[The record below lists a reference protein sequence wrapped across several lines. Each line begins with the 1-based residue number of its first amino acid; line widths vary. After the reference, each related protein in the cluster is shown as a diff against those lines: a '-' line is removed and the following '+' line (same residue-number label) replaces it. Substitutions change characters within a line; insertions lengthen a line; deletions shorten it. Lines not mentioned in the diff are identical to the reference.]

1 MSIYRFIVAERA
13 TFGVKMLCAHL
24 GVSPSAFYDWCSR
37 PPSRRE
43 LDNRSLVK
51 RIAEIHESSRGTY
64 GAPRITAELRA
75 DGIRV
80 TRKRVAR
87 LMRQARLQG
96 VHIRRRR
103 WRKGPGE
110 LGPAPDRVRRWFR
123 TEAPDRV
130 WVADITSIST
140 GDGWLHLTAI
150 EDLFS
155 RRIVGWS
162 MAAHLRAALVIDA
175 LEMAVSNRRP
185 APGLVHHSDQGSQF
199 TSFAFGRR
207 LRESAILPVD
217 GRRGHR
223 LRQRRRRELL
233 LHAQARARSPP
244 PLRDQG
250 RGSRRDLRVHRGLLQ
265 PSAPSL
271 DDRDGLAGGVRE
283 ELRSCPHVIVGSVR
297 RTGASSPG
305 QILSSLCLGGWSNR
319 RDR

>member
-130 WVADITSIST
+130 WVADLTSIST

-162 MAAHLRAALVIDA
+162 MAAHLRAELVIDA

-207 LRESAILPVD
+207 LRESAILPSMGAVGTAYD
-217 GRRGHR
+217 NAVAESFFSTLKRELVHR
-223 LRQRRRRELL
+223 HRFATRDEARAAIFEFIEVFYNRQRRHSTIGMVSPAEFERNY
-233 LHAQARARSPP
+233 ARALTS
-244 PLRDQG
+244 
-250 RGSRRDLRVHRGLLQ
+250 
-265 PSAPSL
+265 
-271 DDRDGLAGGVRE
+271 
-283 ELRSCPHVIVGSVR
+283 
-297 RTGASSPG
+297 
-305 QILSSLCLGGWSNR
+305 
-319 RDR
+319 

>member
-1 MSIYRFIVAERA
+1 VSIYRFIVAERA

-162 MAAHLRAALVIDA
+162 MAAHLRAELVIDA

-207 LRESAILPVD
+207 LSPPSCRSMGAVGTAYDNAVAESFFSTLKRELVHRHRFATRDEARAAIFEFIEVFYN
-217 GRRGHR
+217 
-223 LRQRRRRELL
+223 RQRRHSTIGMVSPAEFERNY
-233 LHAQARARSPP
+233 ARALTS
-244 PLRDQG
+244 
-250 RGSRRDLRVHRGLLQ
+250 
-265 PSAPSL
+265 
-271 DDRDGLAGGVRE
+271 
-283 ELRSCPHVIVGSVR
+283 
-297 RTGASSPG
+297 
-305 QILSSLCLGGWSNR
+305 
-319 RDR
+319 